1 MPLYDSPRL
10 ESHTPRFKRPRVNSL
25 KHETTPRA
33 LLPPTGYSY
42 NVQSRCAIYLPQSDL
57 NVAFSLPGSLAQQHP
72 LQPDKAVGPN
82 QRHPRDTH
90 DGGVCDHS
98 RPSRPQRRRHA
109 FSEGGA
115 GLLHRLTVRSSTQRR
130 GPRIGSTAMA
140 LGNRCALPQRR
151 QRLRSGTRQEF
162 GEAVRDR
169 SGRLGRPVTYTPSGA

>member
-1 MPLYDSPRL
+1 MLSVC
-10 ESHTPRFKRPRVNSL
+10 HK
-25 KHETTPRA
+25 
-33 LLPPTGYSY
+33 
-42 NVQSRCAIYLPQSDL
+42 AISTWP
-57 NVAFSLPGSLAQQHP
+57 FSLPGSLAQQHP

-82 QRHPRDTH
+82 QHHPRDTH

-115 GLLHRLTVRSSTQRR
+115 GLLHRLTVRPSTQQR

-151 QRLRSGTRQEF
+151 QRQRSGTRQEF

-169 SGRLGRPVTYTPSGA
+169 SGRLVRAAGNVHTQRRLRMMTRREFNYAQLPYDNLPVRGLTPTLR